1 MGLGYDCKH
10 VIEETDAIN
19 VAIDSKKIAKKLSQ
33 ELTLPVKQ
41 SLEAGND
48 SLNRLEVCPII
59 IFWDFTIVKCNII
72 ILQYYLIKLNL
83 DHPNRIEANF
93 KESKCLKISCS
104 EASGEGKTAGK
115 RNGSTSK

>member
-19 VAIDSKKIAKKLSQ
+19 VAMDSKKIAKKLSQ

-48 SLNRLEVCPII
+48 SLTRLEVCPII
-59 IFWDFTIVKCNII
+59 IFWGLYTSK
-72 ILQYYLIKLNL
+72 LIKMQYHYLTIL
-83 DHPNRIEANF
+83 SYQIKLRPPQ
-93 KESKCLKISCS
+93 
-104 EASGEGKTAGK
+104 
-115 RNGSTSK
+115 

>member
-19 VAIDSKKIAKKLSQ
+19 VAMDSKKIAKKLSQ

-59 IFWDFTIVKCNII
+59 IFLGLYTSNKMQYHYLTI
-72 ILQYYLIKLNL
+72 LSYQIKLR
-83 DHPNRIEANF
+83 PP
-93 KESKCLKISCS
+93 K
-104 EASGEGKTAGK
+104 
-115 RNGSTSK
+115 

>member
-1 MGLGYDCKH
+1 MGLGYDSKH

-19 VAIDSKKIAKKLSQ
+19 VAMDSKKIAKKLSQ

-59 IFWDFTIVKCNII
+59 IFWAFTLVNRLNAISLSYNII
-72 ILQYYLIKLNL
+72 LSN
-83 DHPNRIEANF
+83 
-93 KESKCLKISCS
+93 
-104 EASGEGKTAGK
+104 
-115 RNGSTSK
+115 